1 MQQLRERRL
10 TNTPQD
16 VPQVLCNCGLSLN
29 REETPSSRGLLSII
43 NKMNIGEF
51 IKKKRQEKNLSLREL
66 AKKANLSHTYI
77 ARLEQNKLRPTFEK
91 LQIILEALNVSIK
104 EFFGIDRSMPL
115 KKERLIPIISWVQA
129 GSWHEVC
136 DVFPPGQADEWILTD
151 LIGENMF
158 ALIVKGDS
166 MEPEFVEGDIII
178 VNPHIEP
185 KPGNYVIVKNEDNSE
200 ATFKQLDKY
209 GDILILHPLNP
220 KYPDIELT
228 PRHKV
233 RIIGK
238 LVEKRKRY

>member
-1 MQQLRERRL
+1 M
-10 TNTPQD
+10 
-16 VPQVLCNCGLSLN
+16 
-29 REETPSSRGLLSII
+29 SRGLLSII

-66 AKKANLSHTYI
+66 AKKANMSHTYI

-104 EFFGIDRSMPL
+104 EFLGIDRSMPL
-115 KKERLIPIISWVQA
+115 EKEERLIPIISWVQA
-129 GSWHEVC
+129 GSWHEVW
-136 DVFPPGQADEWILTD
+136 DAFLPGQADEWISTD
-151 LIGENMF
+151 LVGENMF

-166 MEPEFVEGDIII
+166 MEPEFREGDIII
-178 VNPHIEP
+178 VNPNIEP
-185 KPGNYVIVKNEDNSE
+185 KPGDFVIVKDEDNEE
-200 ATFKQLDKY
+200 ATFKQLKRF
-209 GDILILHPLNP
+209 GDLIVLHPLNP

-238 LVEKRKRY
+238 VVEKRKRY